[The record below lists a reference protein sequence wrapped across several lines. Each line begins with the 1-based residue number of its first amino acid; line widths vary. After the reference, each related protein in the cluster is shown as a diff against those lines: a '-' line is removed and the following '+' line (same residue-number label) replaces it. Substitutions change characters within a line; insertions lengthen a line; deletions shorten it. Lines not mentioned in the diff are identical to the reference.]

1 MSSFSG
7 LNIGLSSLYASR
19 RALELT
25 GQNVSNVNTEG
36 YSRQRADLQSV
47 GGPVTPAMHSK
58 YDGAGNGV
66 KVAGVDRLRD
76 LFLEARALTERGT
89 SAGLTGDRV
98 LLGRVEA
105 VLSEPGD
112 AGIQRQLADFWD
124 GWDDVANKPDSL
136 AARSQVLERAQTL
149 AAGIN
154 GAVDKLDAQY
164 DASHQQLSA
173 TVLDINAVAAGVAE
187 FNRAIVSA
195 TRSGLSPNDL
205 LDKRDVLVQRLGEL
219 AGVTVTQGELGSV
232 DVKLGDRTLVEGAT
246 SSMLKVRGTGGTPPG
261 SQAVAVAWG
270 DPGNSADVGPDVTV
284 GGSAGSLSRGLNDV
298 LPRYRGQLTDIAA
311 KVRAQVDA
319 VHTGAFDR
327 DGQPGM
333 AFFLPGA
340 GGKIAVN
347 PLLTPDKV
355 AASGTYVE
363 AGTVRGGDRGGAK
376 AAQLAELG
384 TAKGGADE
392 LYRRTVVALGVEA
405 QAAGRRVEI
414 QDNVLA
420 QIDAA
425 RESESGVNLDEEMT
439 NMLAFQR
446 AYEGA
451 ARFVSAIDQ
460 MLDTLINRTGVVGR

>member
-25 GQNVSNVNTEG
+25 GQNISNVNTEG

-47 GGPVTPAMHSK
+47 GGPTTPALHAK
-58 YDGAGNGV
+58 YEGAGNGV
-66 KVAGVDRLRD
+66 MVAGVDRLRD
-76 LFLEARALTERGT
+76 MFLESRALTERGT
-89 SAGLTGDRV
+89 AAGLAGDRV

-105 VLSEPGD
+105 VLAEPGD
-112 AGIQRQLADFWD
+112 AGLQRQLADFWD

-136 AARSQVLERAQTL
+136 AARSQLVERAQTL

-154 GAVDKLDAQY
+154 GAVDGLDAQY

-173 TVLDINAVAAGVAE
+173 TVLDVNAVAAGVAD

-219 AGVTVTQGELGSV
+219 AGVTVKHGEEGSV
-232 DVKLGDRTLVEGAT
+232 DVMLGDTALVSGST
-246 SSMLKVRGTGGTPPG
+246 SSPLQVSGDGGTPPG
-261 SQAVAVAWG
+261 STDVAVVWSDGTGEA
-270 DPGNSADVGPDVTV
+270 AV
-284 GGSAGSLSRGLNDV
+284 GGAAASLQRGLNDV
-298 LPRYRGQLTDIAA
+298 LPRYRAQLTDLAA
-311 KVRAQVDA
+311 TVLSQVNA
-319 VHTGAFDR
+319 VHGPGAFDQAGR
-327 DGQPGM
+327 AAKPFFSMPGGR
-333 AFFLPGA
+333 LVVDVTDP
-340 GGKIAVN
+340 
-347 PLLTPDKV
+347 TEV
-355 AASGTYVE
+355 AASDSAGA
-363 AGTVRGGDRGGAK
+363 AGTGDRGGAR
-376 AAQLAELG
+376 AAQLAELA

-414 QDNVLA
+414 QDNILA
-420 QIDAA
+420 QVDAA
-425 RESESGVNLDEEMT
+425 RESESGVSLDEEMT
-439 NMLAFQR
+439 SMLAFQK

>member
-25 GQNVSNVNTEG
+25 GQNISNVNTEG
-36 YSRQRADLQSV
+36 YSRQRVDLQSV
-47 GGPVTPAMHSK
+47 GGPVKPALHSK

-66 KVAGVDRLRD
+66 MVAGVDRLRD
-76 LFLEARALTERGT
+76 LFLEARSLTERGT
-89 SAGLTGDRV
+89 AAGLAGDRV

-105 VLSEPGD
+105 VLAEPGD
-112 AGIQRQLADFWD
+112 AGIQKQLADFWD

-136 AARSQVLERAQTL
+136 AARSQLVERAQTL

-164 DASHQQLSA
+164 DASHQQLTA
-173 TVLDINAVAAGVAE
+173 TVADINAVAAGVAD

-232 DVKLGDRTLVEGAT
+232 DVRLGDRALVAGAT
-246 SSMLKVRGTGGTPPG
+246 SSLLEVRGTGGTPPG
-261 SQAVAVAWG
+261 STAVAVAWG
-270 DPGNSADVGPDVTV
+270 DPADPADTGPDVAV
-284 GGSAGSLSRGLNDV
+284 GGSAGSLTRGLNDV
-298 LPRYRGQLTDIAA
+298 LPRYRGQLTGVGAA
-311 KVRAQVDA
+311 VRDQVNA
-319 VHTGAFDR
+319 VHTTAFDQAGSP
-327 DGQPGM
+327 GQP
-333 AFFLPGA
+333 FFTST
-340 GGKIAVN
+340 AVGRLVVAVTD
-347 PLLTPDKV
+347 PTKV
-355 AASGTYVE
+355 AASTS
-363 AGTVRGGDRGGAK
+363 AGTFGTGDRGGAK
-376 AAQLAELG
+376 AAQLAELA

-414 QDNVLA
+414 QDNILA
-420 QIDAA
+420 QVDAA

-439 NMLAFQR
+439 TMLAFQK